1 MNARAE
7 PAGAPLSTALG
18 AAVGFAGLGL
28 LGVGIWARRDV
39 ARTLAEERVLVPVNT
54 QQPGARLANAT
65 AARATAELIRRSTA
79 EATEGRAYAETEPY
93 IDPDGKPTPDAV
105 LALKDP
111 RTGRPVENPD
121 HELWIQ
127 SITLQTA
134 LMQAYLAFRLSE
146 LTIALGSA
154 FVGVG
159 LGLAAVGRRV
169 SRP

>member
-1 MNARAE
+1 M
-7 PAGAPLSTALG
+7 G
-18 AAVGFAGLGL
+18 AAVGIAGLGL
-28 LGVGIWARRDV
+28 FGVGLWARRDV
-39 ARTLAEERVLVPVNT
+39 ARALARERVRVPADT
-54 QQPGARLANAT
+54 QQPGARLTNAT
-65 AARATAELIRRSTA
+65 AARATAELIRRNTS

-93 IDPDGKPTPDAV
+93 FDPDGKPTSDAA
-105 LALKDP
+105 LALEDP